1 MLQNKINGKL
11 SEIYAQHDLIDNGFS
26 IFYVGRYGI
35 DLFAAKSLSD
45 DILQLWI
52 EIKYNK
58 SRLSKR
64 QKQFKNFC
72 RKMKLN
78 HFTYRVTP
86 NQLQHWLSQRSEI

>member
-1 MLQNKINGKL
+1 M
-11 SEIYAQHDLIDNGFS
+11 DLVYSLLVDMELT
-26 IFYVGRYGI
+26 
-35 DLFAAKSLSD
+35 LFAAKSQYN

-86 NQLQHWLSQRSEI
+86 NQLQHWFIPKE